1 MRTTGL
7 TLIFLLITGAAC
19 MAQDSIPPEIR
30 VEDQG
35 DSLHFSA
42 HLRPLRQIAGAPAA
56 FYTYFWELGDGRFS
70 FDKNPIYAYRD
81 TGEYQVR
88 FYATNNYDDGKAP
101 PTRPRPVKAKKK
113 LAGADGWAA
122 HFFRGKG
129 DIEMKINRYPKPGE
143 DFVTIV
149 GYRNQNNE
157 SFSGSVVLFYNE
169 RQIGQESFAL
179 AEQRCYNKE
188 SNGSLDE
195 LMAGLESPIR
205 GRQPLWGEAGADR
218 GKPGETANI
227 ETPDDEVGFTEAAS
241 SMLHQLEEEYTKHTV
256 LHFSAMSPGEER
268 YLFLDMNT
276 MPAMLQDTNAT
287 VGFTA
292 MLVPD
297 DRTLAPEQFQMDM
310 QIVASH
316 DPNRMRL
323 VGRRINYRFM
333 RKDKQLTYRVE
344 WQNTG
349 KGPTRKISIGV
360 AIPRQL
366 DPASLQVKAI
376 SPACVW
382 CDSAYNRQSCFDTVR
397 RGDSLYFVFNNIYL
411 PGLEQEGVKNKDST
425 MGFIEY
431 TVRFKKK
438 PKKIPFTSQANI
450 VFDRNP
456 PVTTNKATAKFIKGV
471 SPGIMVG
478 YSALPSNGSYSARG
492 PLQFGYV
499 LAPYKPFRPYFQ
511 VEAFVGLLQ
520 QDDFTGT
527 VVKDQQDTLIGG
539 LPVLITGR
547 QMVTT
552 TRRNSFE
559 VTPLHYRYNIN
570 DWLGVGLGAMAQVN
584 ISEQTTVENKIYFVS
599 QQLPLNTM
607 VSSSSQK
614 SSVTWLGNWNAAP
627 FVDLQIGRVR
637 TGPVLGVRYIRL
649 LKGDITNRL
658 FLYAGFKL

>member
-1 MRTTGL
+1 MRTKAL
-7 TLIFLLITGAAC
+7 TLVLLLIAGTSC
-19 MAQDSIPPEIR
+19 LAQDSIPPEIR
-30 VEDQG
+30 VDDRG

-42 HLRPLRQIAGAPAA
+42 RLRALRQIAGAPAA
-56 FYTYFWELGDGRFS
+56 FYTYFWELGDGHFS
-70 FDKNPIYAYRD
+70 FDKDPVYAYRD

-101 PTRPRPVKAKKK
+101 PTRPRPVKVKKK
-113 LAGADGWAA
+113 IAGADGWAS
-122 HFFRGKG
+122 HFFRGRG
-129 DIEMKINRYPKPGE
+129 GIEMKINRYPKPGE

-149 GYRNQNNE
+149 GYRNRNGAP
-157 SFSGSVVLFYNE
+157 FSGSVVLFYNE
-169 RQIGQESFAL
+169 RQIGRDGFAL

-195 LMAGLESPIR
+195 LMARLETPVIK
-205 GRQPLWGEAGADR
+205 GRASLWGEAGADR
-218 GKPGETANI
+218 GNDEPGV
-227 ETPDDEVGFTEAAS
+227 DEAAS

-256 LHFSAMSPGEER
+256 LHFAAMKPGEER
-268 YLFLDMNT
+268 FVFLDMNT
-276 MPAMLQDTNAT
+276 LPGMLQDTNAT
-287 VGFTA
+287 VDFTA

-297 DRTLAPEQFQMDM
+297 DRALAPEQFQMDM

-349 KGPTRKISIGV
+349 KGPTRKISVGV

-366 DPASLQVKAI
+366 DPGSLQVKAI

-397 RGDSLYFVFNNIYL
+397 RGDSIYFVFNNIYL
-411 PGLEQEGVKNKDST
+411 PGLEQEGVKDQDST
-425 MGFIEY
+425 TGSIEY

-438 PKKIPFTSQANI
+438 PKKIPFASQANI

-456 PVTTNKATAKFIKGV
+456 PVTTNRAMARFIKGI

-478 YSALPSNGSYSARG
+478 YSALPSNGAYSARG

-499 LAPYKPFRPYFQ
+499 LAPYKPYRPYFQ
-511 VEAFVGLLQ
+511 AEVFVGLLHQ
-520 QDDFTGT
+520 NDFTGT
-527 VVKDQQDTLIGG
+527 VVKDNSDTLIGG

-547 QMVTT
+547 QTVTT

-559 VTPLHYRYNIN
+559 ITPLHYRYNIN
-570 DWLGVGLGAMAQVN
+570 NWLGVGLGAMAQVN
-584 ISEQTTVENKIYFVS
+584 ISEQTTVENKVYFVS
-599 QQLPLNTM
+599 KALPLNTM
-607 VSSSSQK
+607 ISNTSQK

-627 FVDLQIGRVR
+627 FADLQIGRVR
-637 TGPVLGVRYIRL
+637 TGPVLGIRYIRL
-649 LKGDITNRL
+649 LKGDITDRF

>member
-1 MRTTGL
+1 MRTKAL
-7 TLIFLLITGAAC
+7 SLVMLLIIGTSC
-19 MAQDSIPPEIR
+19 VAQDSIPPEIR
-30 VEDQG
+30 VEDRG

-42 HLRPLRQIAGAPAA
+42 RLRPLRQIAGAPAA
-56 FYTYFWELGDGRFS
+56 FYTYFWEMGDGRFS
-70 FDKNPIYAYRD
+70 FDKDPSYAYRD

-101 PTRPRPVKAKKK
+101 PTRPRPVKVKKK
-113 LAGADGWAA
+113 LAGADGWAS
-122 HFFRGKG
+122 HFFRGRG
-129 DIEMKINRYPKPGE
+129 GIEMKINRYPRPGE

-149 GYRNQNNE
+149 GYRNRN
-157 SFSGSVVLFYNE
+157 STPFTGSVVLFYNE
-169 RQIGQESFAL
+169 RQIGQDGFAL

-195 LMAGLESPIR
+195 LMARLESPIIK
-205 GRQPLWGEAGADR
+205 GKPSLWGAAGADR
-218 GKPGETANI
+218 ENEEP
-227 ETPDDEVGFTEAAS
+227 EVAEAAS

-268 YLFLDMNT
+268 FVFLDMNT
-276 MPAMLQDTNAT
+276 LPGMLQDTNAT
-287 VGFTA
+287 VDFTA

-297 DRTLAPEQFQMDM
+297 DRTVAPEQFQMDM

-333 RKDKQLTYRVE
+333 RKDKELTYRVE

-349 KGPTRKISIGV
+349 KGPTRKISVGV
-360 AIPRQL
+360 AIPKQL
-366 DPASLQVKAI
+366 DAGSLKVNAI

-397 RGDSLYFVFNNIYL
+397 RGDSVYFVFNNIYL
-411 PGLEQEGVKNKDST
+411 PGLEQAGVKDRDST
-425 MGFIEY
+425 TGFIEY

-438 PKKIPFTSQANI
+438 PKKIPFASQANI

-456 PVTTNKATAKFIKGV
+456 PVTTNRAMARFIKGI

-478 YSALPSNGSYSARG
+478 YSALPSNGGYSARG

-499 LAPYKPFRPYFQ
+499 LAPYKPYRPYFQ
-511 VEAFVGLLQ
+511 AEVFVGLLQ

-527 VVKDQQDTLIGG
+527 VVKDQRDTLIGG

-547 QMVTT
+547 QTVTT

-559 VTPLHYRYNIN
+559 ITPLHYRYNISN
-570 DWLGVGLGAMAQVN
+570 WLGVGLGAMAQVN
-584 ISEQTTVENKIYFVS
+584 ISEQTTVENKVYFVS
-599 QQLPLNTM
+599 QPLPQTLTTM
-607 VSSSSQK
+607 VSGSSQK

-649 LKGDITNRL
+649 LKGDLTDRF